1 MTELVGTGGGALSG
15 SDRPVW
21 RYVVRW
27 WWIIVLG
34 GIAGATVGLVTASDV
49 PVVYEARSIVFASE
63 SSIPAEDFENLG
75 ASAFATDTVIQP
87 VITELGLD
95 VSVEELLSSN
105 QLQGAPIRDTTAVRV
120 IGRASDPR
128 LAADLVNT
136 AAESFANTATFNGM
150 GNFSQFGDA
159 AVPDRPLS
167 APTRLY
173 VLVGGVAGGAAV
185 ALLLLVLY
193 FFYEPTLTEEG
204 ARDAFGADRSYT
216 GRVRVPLTNIL
227 RKSDKSKA
235 VKVRPHGLLPAIQRA
250 LDTNESPDV
259 SRVCLVALESR
270 VGRGGRATVL
280 MNQLVAQQQNGA
292 PQPTSAGDVVGDSPR
307 ELAAGAMQAT
317 GVRFMASLKRS
328 DVVVAFVSEGASLKR
343 VRDLRDEVRITPA
356 VKRRIVVFV
365 RRASRR
371 SLAADN
377 RRGSVADQISLLR
390 RPQLRGSSR
399 RQARNT

>member
-1 MTELVGTGGGALSG
+1 VTELVDTSGGALSG

-75 ASAFATDTVIQP
+75 TSAFATDTVIQP

-204 ARDAFGADRSYT
+204 ARDAFGADGSFT

-227 RKSDKSKA
+227 RKSDKSRA
-235 VKVRPHGLLPAIQRA
+235 VKVRPLGLLPALQAA
-250 LDTNESPDV
+250 LDTNGSPDV

-270 VGRGGRATVL
+270 GGRGGRATVL
-280 MNQLVAQQQNGA
+280 MNQLIAQQQNGA
-292 PQPTSAGDVVGDSPR
+292 PQPTSAGDVVGDSHASSPP
-307 ELAAGAMQAT
+307 AMQAT

-343 VRDLRDEVRITPA
+343 VRDLRDEVRITPE

-371 SLAADN
+371 SLVVDN
-377 RRGSVADQISLLR
+377 RRGSVADQVSLLR